1 MSVSL
6 CFQSADWRKR
16 FLSPQVETAELHALQ
31 ELTDRLAAYAP
42 LPQPIWPRFDQHGI
56 RRYGARLR
64 SYLVALL
71 DHPSGEL
78 RLR

>member
-16 FLSPQVETAELHALQ
+16 FRSPQVEAGELHALE
-31 ELTDRLAAYAP
+31 ELTDRLAADAP

-64 SYLVALL
+64 SNLAALL